1 MTVKISKTHDKSK
14 VLMKD
19 VYIDNLIER
28 AKEDKRIVVLDA
40 DLMNSN
46 GTIKF
51 KKAFPDRGIDVG
63 IQEANMIGMAA
74 GLSATGKIP
83 FTHTFSCFNAR
94 RALDQIY
101 LAVSYN
107 KLNVKIVGTD
117 PGVLAAYNGGTH
129 MPLEDVGMMRGIPTM
144 KIIEPTDPVMLDYLI
159 DQILQDYGPLYI
171 RLQRKNAAEIYEKG
185 SEFEIGKGVLVK
197 DGTDLTI
204 IASGIMVEEAIKAS
218 AILEGKNISA
228 RIVDLFTL
236 KPVDAEIIVESAE
249 KTGAILTAENHNV
262 HNGLAS
268 AVSEV
273 LVKNYP
279 VPLEMIGIQDLFGE
293 VGQVDYLMKRFELTA
308 EDIVKKA
315 EKLLARK

>member
-1 MTVKISKTHDKSK
+1 MTVKISKTHEKSK
-14 VLMKD
+14 ILMKD

-28 AKEDKRIVVLDA
+28 AKSDPRIVVLDA

-51 KKAFPDRGIDVG
+51 KKAFPERGINAG
-63 IQEANMIGMAA
+63 IQEANMIGMSA

-101 LAVSYN
+101 LSVAYN
-107 KLNVKIVGTD
+107 KLNVKIIGTD

-144 KIIEPTDPVMLDYLI
+144 KIIEPTDPIMLDYLI
-159 DQILQDYGPLYI
+159 DEIIEDYGPMYI
-171 RLQRKNAAEIYEKG
+171 RLQRKNATEIYEKG
-185 SEFEIGKGVLVK
+185 SEFKIGKGVLVK
-197 DGTDLTI
+197 EGTDLTI
-204 IASGIMVEEAIKAS
+204 IAAGIMVEEAIKA
-218 AILEGKNISA
+218 AKLLEEKNISA
-228 RIVDLFTL
+228 RVIDMFTL
-236 KPVDAEIIVESAE
+236 KPIDAEIIIESAK

-262 HNGLAS
+262 HNGLGS

-273 LVKNYP
+273 LAKNYP
-279 VPLEMIGIQDLFGE
+279 TPVEMIGIQDYFGE
-293 VGQVDYLMKRFELTA
+293 VGQVDFLMNRFELNA
-308 EDIVKKA
+308 EDIVKKS
-315 EKLLARK
+315 EKLLERK

>member
-1 MTVKISKTHDKSK
+1 MTVKISKTHNKSEI
-14 VLMKD
+14 LMKD

-28 AKEDKRIVVLDA
+28 AKDDPRIVVLDA

-51 KKAFPDRGIDVG
+51 KKAFPERGINAG
-63 IQEANMIGMAA
+63 IQESNMIGMAA

-101 LAVSYN
+101 LSVAYN
-107 KLNVKIVGTD
+107 KLNVKIIGTD

-159 DQILQDYGPLYI
+159 EEILEDYGPMYI
-171 RLQRKNAAEIYEKG
+171 RLQRKNATEIYEKG
-185 SEFEIGKGVLVK
+185 SEFKIGKGVLVK

-204 IASGIMVEEAIKAS
+204 IASGIMVEEAIKA
-218 AILEGKNISA
+218 AKLLEEKNISA
-228 RIVDLFTL
+228 RVIDMFTL
-236 KPVDAEIIVESAE
+236 KPIDSEIIIESAK

-262 HNGLAS
+262 HNGLGS

-273 LVKNYP
+273 LAKNYP
-279 VPLEMIGIQDLFGE
+279 TPVEMIGIQDYFGE
-293 VGQVDYLMKRFELTA
+293 VGQVDFLMNRFELNA
-308 EDIVKKA
+308 EDIVKKS
-315 EKLLARK
+315 EKLLERK

>member
-1 MTVKISKTHDKSK
+1 MTVKISKTHNKSEI
-14 VLMKD
+14 LMKD

-51 KKAFPDRGIDVG
+51 KKAFPERGINAG
-63 IQEANMIGMAA
+63 IQEANMIGMSA

-101 LAVSYN
+101 LSVAYN
-107 KLNVKIVGTD
+107 KLNVKIIGTD

-144 KIIEPTDPVMLDYLI
+144 KIIEPTDPIMLDYLI
-159 DQILQDYGPLYI
+159 DEIIEDYGPMYI
-171 RLQRKNAAEIYEKG
+171 RLQRKNATEIYEKG
-185 SEFEIGKGVLVK
+185 SEFKIGKGVLVK
-197 DGTDLTI
+197 EGTDLTI
-204 IASGIMVEEAIKAS
+204 IAAGIMVEEAIKA
-218 AILEGKNISA
+218 AKLLEEKNISA
-228 RIVDLFTL
+228 RVIDMFTL
-236 KPVDAEIIVESAE
+236 KPIDAEIIIESAK

-262 HNGLAS
+262 HNGLGS

-273 LVKNYP
+273 LAKNYP
-279 VPLEMIGIQDLFGE
+279 TPVEMIGIQDYFGE
-293 VGQVDYLMKRFELTA
+293 VGQVDFLMNRFELNA
-308 EDIVKKA
+308 EDIVKKS
-315 EKLLARK
+315 EKLLERK

>member
-1 MTVKISKTHDKSK
+1 MTVKISKTHNKSEI
-14 VLMKD
+14 LMKD

-51 KKAFPDRGIDVG
+51 KKAFPERGINAG
-63 IQEANMIGMAA
+63 IQEANMIGMSA

-101 LAVSYN
+101 LSIAYN
-107 KLNVKIVGTD
+107 KLNVKIIGTD

-159 DQILQDYGPLYI
+159 DEIIEDYGPMYI

-185 SEFEIGKGVLVK
+185 SEFKIGKGVLVK

-204 IASGIMVEEAIKAS
+204 IAAGIMVEEAIKA
-218 AILEGKNISA
+218 AKLLEEKNISV
-228 RIVDLFTL
+228 RVIDMFTL
-236 KPVDAEIIVESAE
+236 KPIDADIIIESAK

-262 HNGLAS
+262 HNGLGS

-273 LVKNYP
+273 LAKNFPTP
-279 VPLEMIGIQDLFGE
+279 VEMIGIQDYFGE
-293 VGQVDYLMKRFELTA
+293 VGQVDYLMNRFELNA

-315 EKLLARK
+315 EKLLKRK